1 MWGDVHAMR
10 TRLKNIDSNINGL
23 QSNTAVSVTATCD
36 RSNNSDCFTHE
47 ISANNFS
54 GQKKNVHT
62 PGGVPGETFVENCNT
77 SLPSKFPEN
86 TTLQIEHMAL
96 YGSEG
101 VRW

>member
-1 MWGDVHAMR
+1 MR
-10 TRLKNIDSNINGL
+10 TRLKNIDSNINEL
-23 QSNTAVSVTATCD
+23 QNDAAVSVTATRD
-36 RSNNSDCFTHE
+36 RSNNPGCFPHE
-47 ISANNFS
+47 VSANNFS
-54 GQKKNVHT
+54 GQKKMSI
-62 PGGVPGETFVENCNT
+62 PQGGGPGETFVENCNT